1 MHRLFCL
8 IITSATIIGGFYGPA
23 LAQVDESA
31 QSIRQAFENETINRE
46 TKVLYQLYAGL
57 QVEKLPAAYQSPQA
71 DQPIK
76 CGTPPL
82 MEYHQHSNE
91 FSATAARQIEQMVG
105 NTQAQ
110 QQQTYN
116 SPSGQFVVMYA
127 TSGPD
132 AVPTGDTNANSVP
145 DYVEVTAQAA
155 DSSWNHQVNTLGF
168 SNPVVGSTDPY
179 PIFIEDLGASGFFG
193 FTSTGGNR
201 GFANSTYIVINSQL
215 DEPGFTN
222 NDDQNPTEGAV
233 KVTVVHE
240 LKHAVQFAN
249 SQWYSVPENNGPHS
263 LDWAEMDATFMEEVV
278 YDNVNDYYNYIDG
291 SESIFLDNVH
301 TLPVAY
307 SGVSWF
313 IYFMEQ
319 LETQFWVDVWDRI
332 RQRFAQQQGRPNPDF
347 LSMLGAI
354 TQTLNETYDQSL
366 DDAFTLSHL
375 WHYASGA
382 KAAPDFGFS
391 ERNNYPTPHINYRL
405 APIDSL
411 RASGQIISPLSA
423 EYVEVE
429 ASNIASDNVR
439 VNLSSSA
446 SAGLGLL
453 AYFNDGS
460 TDFALGTTSGSNTL
474 ELRPGWEW
482 SRINSLAVVAA
493 NVHESQSVTYTLEIS
508 STVPDEL
515 RLNPNFPNP
524 FSQST
529 TIPILL
535 PETADVEV
543 KIYNAAGRL
552 VETLVDRELPA
563 GLNPISFNARNL
575 ASGVYFYQVVI
586 EGDVRVEKMTI
597 IK

>member
-1 MHRLFCL
+1 
-8 IITSATIIGGFYGPA
+8 
-23 LAQVDESA
+23 
-31 QSIRQAFENETINRE
+31 
-46 TKVLYQLYAGL
+46 
-57 QVEKLPAAYQSPQA
+57 
-71 DQPIK
+71 
-76 CGTPPL
+76 
-82 MEYHQHSNE
+82 
-91 FSATAARQIEQMVG
+91 
-105 NTQAQ
+105 
-110 QQQTYN
+110 
-116 SPSGQFVVMYA
+116 
-127 TSGPD
+127 
-132 AVPTGDTNANSVP
+132 
-145 DYVEVTAQAA
+145 
-155 DSSWNHQVNTLGF
+155 
-168 SNPVVGSTDPY
+168 
-179 PIFIEDLGASGFFG
+179 
-193 FTSTGGNR
+193 
-201 GFANSTYIVINSQL
+201 
-215 DEPGFTN
+215 
-222 NDDQNPTEGAV
+222 
-233 KVTVVHE
+233 
-240 LKHAVQFAN
+240 
-249 SQWYSVPENNGPHS
+249 
-263 LDWAEMDATFMEEVV
+263 MDATFMEEVV

-291 SESIFLDNVH
+291 SESIFLDYVH

-366 DDAFTLSHL
+366 DDVFTLSHL

-460 TDFALGTTSGSNTL
+460 TDFALDTTSGSNTL

-535 PETADVEV
+535 LETADVEV
-543 KIYNAAGRL
+543 KIYNVAGRL